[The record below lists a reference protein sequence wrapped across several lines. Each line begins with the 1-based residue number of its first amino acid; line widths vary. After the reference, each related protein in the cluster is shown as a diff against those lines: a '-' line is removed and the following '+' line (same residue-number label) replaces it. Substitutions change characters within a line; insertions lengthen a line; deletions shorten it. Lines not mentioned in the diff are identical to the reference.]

1 MKDEEFFMTQIKI
14 LYILGA
20 FGSGGVESV
29 VSNIHKNID
38 HSKFKID
45 FVLFNE
51 LDHSRKEALEQ
62 YNSKIYF
69 IERSRKGIVKFI
81 FETYKIL
88 RKGQYD
94 VVHTHINESGLFS
107 VIAGKLAGTSV
118 RIIHSH
124 NTSFGNNEKFVPF
137 FRLPFRLFSTQLVA
151 CSKAAG
157 TALFGEKAN
166 FTIIK
171 NAIDVE
177 KYIYSP
183 ENRRHIRQHL
193 ELEGKFVIGHIGRL
207 SYQKNHSFIL
217 EIYKKIVSVQKDTVL
232 LIIGDGELE
241 NDIKNK
247 VNQLGLENSV
257 KFLGARDDVDKIL
270 QAIDVFL
277 FPSHYEGLGISL
289 IEAQSAGLRCIAS
302 DVITSEVKIT
312 NLVEFVSL
320 NESAEYWAEK
330 VLQYS
335 NGYERENMFNDI
347 QNANYDI
354 KSATK
359 KLMKMYEGMIGG
371 GNRA

>member
-1 MKDEEFFMTQIKI
+1 M
-14 LYILGA
+14 
-20 FGSGGVESV
+20 
-29 VSNIHKNID
+29 
-38 HSKFKID
+38 
-45 FVLFNE
+45 
-51 LDHSRKEALEQ
+51 
-62 YNSKIYF
+62 
-69 IERSRKGIVKFI
+69 
-81 FETYKIL
+81 
-88 RKGQYD
+88 
-94 VVHTHINESGLFS
+94 
-107 VIAGKLAGTSV
+107 
-118 RIIHSH
+118 
-124 NTSFGNNEKFVPF
+124 
-137 FRLPFRLFSTQLVA
+137 
-151 CSKAAG
+151 
-157 TALFGEKAN
+157 
-166 FTIIK
+166 
-171 NAIDVE
+171 
-177 KYIYSP
+177 
-183 ENRRHIRQHL
+183 
-193 ELEGKFVIGHIGRL
+193 
-207 SYQKNHSFIL
+207 
-217 EIYKKIVSVQKDTVL
+217 L

-371 GNRA
+371 KSCVKQRKSNKLIPIMLYLGYFIIAWWILWQTESVDYSEWTLYIIVLAFSTLSVQILIARYAQIKIISFSGMFIIFSYVFHFAHMFLLFIDYSFIDLSYGVGLYNYGEDVFREVMNFSLLSMLALFLGMMFAPRTDTEIIQEVNNSKKDINNHLKYYGKLGIILLIISLPIDLYLLLNQIKQMGAGGYASVHEFGVNLGLKYLSYLVNPAFFFTYGC